1 MGSQPTSWRRF
12 AEEFAGTQVFE
23 GLRMALADRTAGKA
37 PRSAAE
43 AEAREVWSLLEQ
55 VGFPRGCEVVC
66 RGAAG
71 GGRGRG
77 GVTAGSGTD
86 PRLSA
91 PAELEVEDGDADG
104 RGNGAVDERGAA
116 RRKRVP
122 EAGEEVVWGENGAN
136 GGVRCLLG

>member
-1 MGSQPTSWRRF
+1 
-12 AEEFAGTQVFE
+12 
-23 GLRMALADRTAGKA
+23 MALADRTAGKA

-66 RGAAG
+66 GSTARGRG
-71 GGRGRG
+71 GRG
-77 GVTAGSGTD
+77 GVTAGSGAN

-91 PAELEVEDGDADG
+91 PAELEAEDGDAGG
-104 RGNGAVDERGAA
+104 RGDGAVDERGAA
-116 RRKRVP
+116 GRKCVP
-122 EAGEEVVWGENGAN
+122 EAGKEVVWGEDGET